1 MSYDDDDDYLCHV
14 VQTVE
19 DVFAR
24 FFRLDF
30 RLLLVFFGRLKAQ
43 SYVYVYIHVHVHTT
57 CNVTYRLHTCKFKHV
72 HMYVYIS
79 STSVV
84 HSYTHVPGGIDMA
97 LI

>member
-43 SYVYVYIHVHVHTT
+43 SYVYVYIQYMSNLSYLKTK
-57 CNVTYRLHTCKFKHV
+57 VTDYQIL
-72 HMYVYIS
+72 
-79 STSVV
+79 
-84 HSYTHVPGGIDMA
+84 
-97 LI
+97 L